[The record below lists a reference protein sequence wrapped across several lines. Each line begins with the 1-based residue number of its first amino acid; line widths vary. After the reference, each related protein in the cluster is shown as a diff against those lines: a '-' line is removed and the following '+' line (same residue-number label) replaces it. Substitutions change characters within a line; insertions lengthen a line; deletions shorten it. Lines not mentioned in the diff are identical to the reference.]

1 MLVAIML
8 SLGSAVSQVGVYV
21 VLDLDVGPRFEQPLD
36 DLTVAVIR
44 SRLQRGAVLSSPRI
58 DVGPLLE

>member
-21 VLDLDVGPRFEQPLD
+21 VLDLDVGPRFKQPLD
-36 DLTVAVIR
+36 NLVVTSI
-44 SRLQRGAVLSSPRI
+44 
-58 DVGPLLE
+58 